1 MKIIIRH
8 SSAFKPYETKLP
20 INWKAN
26 PYQNKNWMHHFN
38 SLRWLLVENDQELIE
53 SILRDFYKFH
63 CLKNNNNPYY
73 NALRGD
79 HTAAIRLGVLVK
91 LKDEFASKNSIS
103 GAGICNRLIK
113 EELKN
118 LQNEKMYRAGHNHGL
133 MADIALLS
141 LIKDAPE
148 FRERVDVDKVL
159 DRSAKTLSS
168 MWHSSG
174 LTKEHSVSYQEFN
187 LPITV
192 NYFRLISELELE
204 VQLDL
209 KLDDIINES
218 KRFLGFA
225 LKENGEYFPLGE
237 SFRLP
242 NLRILNEVYGS
253 RDGLHSS
260 AEKLLFPYS
269 RQDGVYSTADFFILR
284 RLINGKIVHFA
295 ATCCLNSG
303 NHKKNDEL
311 SFSLCIDGVTIIDTP
326 GWSAFASDAVNSYI
340 SSEFAHSGIF
350 IPDISF
356 SAIEEHTE
364 GGCGFLPF
372 DYSKDTCTGRH
383 SRFNGVSVFRTFRVS
398 SDALIVNDKL
408 ISEINLRFVT
418 SRMILA
424 QGVELE
430 LRSDNSA
437 VLRKGDIRIDIEVV
451 QEKSG
456 FFMTCGSKVVSTDK
470 TQVDDVVALDYI
482 RAGAQEVD
490 FILKWGW

>member
-38 SLRWLLVENDQELIE
+38 SLRWLLAEKNIDLIE
-53 SILRDFYKFH
+53 SILIDFYKFH
-63 CLKNNNNPYY
+63 CVKRNNNPYY
-73 NALRGD
+73 SELRGD
-79 HTAAIRLGVLVK
+79 HTAAIRTGVLVK
-91 LKDEFASKNSIS
+91 LMRVFETSKCVS
-103 GAGICNRLIK
+103 GSGICRRLLH
-113 EELKN
+113 EEVRN
-118 LQNEKMYRAGHNHGL
+118 LQSHQMYRAGHNHGL

-141 LIKDAPE
+141 LIKDVPE

-159 DRSAKTLSS
+159 DRSAKTVSS

-225 LKENGEYFPLGE
+225 LKKNGEYFPLGE

-269 RQDGVYSTADFFILR
+269 IQDGVYSTADF
-284 RLINGKIVHFA
+284 
-295 ATCCLNSG
+295 
-303 NHKKNDEL
+303 
-311 SFSLCIDGVTIIDTP
+311 
-326 GWSAFASDAVNSYI
+326 
-340 SSEFAHSGIF
+340 SS
-350 IPDISF
+350 
-356 SAIEEHTE
+356 
-364 GGCGFLPF
+364 
-372 DYSKDTCTGRH
+372 
-383 SRFNGVSVFRTFRVS
+383 
-398 SDALIVNDKL
+398 
-408 ISEINLRFVT
+408 
-418 SRMILA
+418 
-424 QGVELE
+424 
-430 LRSDNSA
+430 
-437 VLRKGDIRIDIEVV
+437 
-451 QEKSG
+451 
-456 FFMTCGSKVVSTDK
+456 
-470 TQVDDVVALDYI
+470 
-482 RAGAQEVD
+482 
-490 FILKWGW
+490 